1 MIQLATA
8 LIASALLTAPA
19 LAQQKADD
27 HAAHQPAT
35 AAPAAAQS
43 ADMADGEVR
52 WIDRDAGK
60 ITLRHGEIKS
70 LDMPGMTMGFRVDP
84 PRLLDGVQPGQEVEF
99 DVVKRDDGYV
109 VTTLRPKAA
118 APASPAHEH
127 KH

>member
-52 WIDRDAGK
+52 RIDRDAGK

-70 LDMPGMTMGFRVDP
+70 LDMPGMTMVFKVED
-84 PRLLDGVQPGQEVEF
+84 LAMLDK
-99 DVVKRDDGYV
+99 VKAGDKVRFTADKINGSYTV
-109 VTTLRPKAA
+109 LTLERIP
-118 APASPAHEH
+118 
-127 KH
+127 